1 MTTYDYYLKS
11 ETANISKIGKKLVN
25 YRNSFFINL
34 IRQFCKSENIHILE
48 IGPGKGYFA
57 DVCKLNKLDY
67 TAIEGNL
74 LMNKSLK
81 ERGYKV
87 YNMYVPPINLEK
99 KFDVIFMN
107 QVFEHMDNKNEAL
120 KLLES
125 CKKQLNDGGILIIS
139 CPDIIFH
146 KEDFY
151 QDYTHGFPTTMIRVQ
166 NMLNDCG
173 FKIVHSNYYTF
184 LFEGYVF
191 ARIMTSI
198 TRLFYS
204 IGMLHL
210 IFGKK
215 AYKAKISL
223 LPSFVLVA
231 RA

>member
-1 MTTYDYYLKS
+1 MATYDYYCES

-25 YRNSFFINL
+25 YRNTYFMNL
-34 IRQFCKSENIHILE
+34 VKQFCESDDIRILE

-57 DVCKLNKLDY
+57 EVCKLNKLDY

-74 LMNKSLK
+74 LMCKSLIN
-81 ERGYKV
+81 RGYRVFNK
-87 YNMYVPPINLEK
+87 YVPPLALEE

-107 QVFEHMDNKNEAL
+107 QIFEHMENKNEAL

-125 CKKQLNDGGILIIS
+125 CKNQLNDSGIIIIA

-151 QDYTHGFPTTMIRVQ
+151 QDYTHGFPTTMFRVQ
-166 NMLNDCG
+166 NMLSDCG
-173 FKIVHSNYYTF
+173 FKNIYSNYYTF
-184 LFEGYVF
+184 FFEGHIFTLILTV
-191 ARIMTSI
+191 IV
-198 TRLFYS
+198 RLFYTM
-204 IGMLHL
+204 GLLYL

-215 AYKAKISL
+215 SYKAKISL